1 MGIDELIAPCQEKEG
16 AFVVEKC
23 GTRGQ
28 ADLVASLSSATD
40 QPQFPHLENGDDSTH
55 LKG

>member
-1 MGIDELIAPCQEKEG
+1 MGVDELIAPCQEKEG